1 MRRAAP
7 AAAPVA
13 VDKEV
18 KRKQRMGDI
27 KLDLHRVLLDNL
39 NLAALEHAT
48 EADLRAEIN
57 AISAEHLN
65 DNAIVLGREDRIIL
79 NKELYDEVT
88 GLGPLETL
96 LQDESVNDILVN
108 GPQQIFVERSGKL
121 ELTDVT
127 FKDERHLLRIID
139 KIVSAV
145 GRRVD
150 ESKPY
155 VDARL
160 KDGSRFNAMVPP
172 VAVDGSL
179 VSIRKFKKDKLGIDD
194 LVQFGAFSEEMAAYL
209 QAAVSTRLNVIV
221 SGGTGS
227 GKTTTLNA
235 LSSFIADDER
245 ILTIEDTAELQLQQ
259 THVGRMESRPPN
271 VEGKG
276 EVSPRDCLKNALRM
290 RPDRIIVGET
300 RGEEVIDM
308 LQAMNTGHDGSMTT
322 IHANNPRDGISRLE
336 NMVAMAGIE
345 MPLKAVRSQISS
357 AVNLIV
363 QASRL
368 QDGSR
373 RMTSITEI
381 TGMEGDV
388 ISMQEIFR
396 FQRVGPDARQQDH
409 RPLSQ
414 PQACAATSPSASA
427 SGAMIC
433 PRPSLNPSQR
443 SKPHGHQCRT
453 HHLRSDLY
461 RRAGARRRASIW
473 RLFGRSISLNS
484 RVNRRLE
491 MIEKG
496 DTPRGGAGQIC
507 ARRCSSTRKSKGIPL
522 YSLWLSE
529 KAQKGRDC
537 LLPATADH
545 GDGRPFGSVLPWPD
559 RRHRDRSTRA
569 HRRLHRHGG
578 RCCVYV
584 GVHESQQAHGDHR
597 RTAPRCGRADGAL
610 LARRSPVHQRHHH
623 REQRNPRPACLRIRC
638 DRG

>member
-1 MRRAAP
+1 MFSKYKKPANTAKTGFAAAKNPVLVTAP
-7 AAAPVA
+7 ADAPQPARQSLMRAMPQKAAEVA
-13 VDKEV
+13 TAEKDKRRKERLGEV
-18 KRKQRMGDI
+18 K
-27 KLDLHRVLLDNL
+27 LELHKALLDNL
-39 NLAALEHAT
+39 NLAALESAS
-48 EADLRAEIN
+48 EADLRSEIN
-57 AISAEHLN
+57 AIAQETLEEMG
-65 DNAIVLGREDRIIL
+65 IVLNRDERQTLTQD
-79 NKELYDEVT
+79 LYFEVT

-96 LQDESVNDILVN
+96 LKDDTVNDILVN
-108 GPQQIFVERSGKL
+108 GPQQIFVERDGKL

-127 FKDERHLLRIID
+127 FKDEKHLLRIID

-150 ESKPY
+150 ESNPY

-179 VSIRKFKKDKLGIDD
+179 VSIRKFKKDKLGIED
-194 LVQFGAFSEEMAAYL
+194 LVNFGAFTEEMAAYL
-209 QAAVSTRLNVIV
+209 QAAVATRLNIIV

-235 LSSFIADDER
+235 LSSFIDNNER

-259 THVGRMESRPPN
+259 IHVGRMESRPPN

-322 IHANNPRDGISRLE
+322 IHANSARDGVSRLE
-336 NMVAMAGIE
+336 NMIAMAGID

-388 ISMQEIFR
+388 ISMQEVFR
-396 FQRVGPDARQQDH
+396 FQRVGLTPDNKIIGHFTATGVRSHYAD
-409 RPLSQ
+409 RFKMWGYDLP
-414 PQACAATSPSASA
+414 PQIFDPMVA
-427 SGAMIC
+427 
-433 PRPSLNPSQR
+433 
-443 SKPHGHQCRT
+443 
-453 HHLRSDLY
+453 
-461 RRAGARRRASIW
+461 
-473 RLFGRSISLNS
+473 
-484 RVNRRLE
+484 E
-491 MIEKG
+491 
-496 DTPRGGAGQIC
+496 
-507 ARRCSSTRKSKGIPL
+507 
-522 YSLWLSE
+522 
-529 KAQKGRDC
+529 
-537 LLPATADH
+537 
-545 GDGRPFGSVLPWPD
+545 
-559 RRHRDRSTRA
+559 
-569 HRRLHRHGG
+569 
-578 RCCVYV
+578 
-584 GVHESQQAHGDHR
+584 
-597 RTAPRCGRADGAL
+597 
-610 LARRSPVHQRHHH
+610 
-623 REQRNPRPACLRIRC
+623 
-638 DRG
+638 

>member
-1 MRRAAP
+1 MFSRYKKDSPAAAAKGASVTALPQKTTANAPAP
-7 AAAPVA
+7 AAAGPAPEVKTSLRRPTSGTPA
-13 VDKEV
+13 KAAPIDKEA
-18 KRKQRMGDI
+18 KRRERIGEL
-27 KLDLHRVLLDNL
+27 KLELHRELLDSL
-39 NLAALEHAT
+39 NLAALDTAT
-48 EADLRAEIN
+48 ESDLRAEIN
-57 AISAEHLN
+57 AITDEVLAGKNVVLN
-65 DNAIVLGREDRIIL
+65 RDDRNTL
-79 NKELYDEVT
+79 NKELFDEVK

-96 LQDESVNDILVN
+96 LQDDTVNDILVN
-108 GPQQIFVERSGKL
+108 GPKQIFVERNGKL
-121 ELTDVT
+121 TLSDVT
-127 FKDERHLLRIID
+127 FKDEKHLMRIID

-150 ESKPY
+150 ESNPY

-160 KDGSRFNAMVPP
+160 QDGSRFNAMVPP
-172 VAVDGSL
+172 IAVDGSL
-179 VSIRKFKKDKLGIDD
+179 VSIRKFKKDKLGIDE
-194 LVQFGAFSEEMAAYL
+194 LVNFGAFSEEMAAYL

-396 FQRVGPDARQQDH
+396 FQRVGLTPDNKIIGH
-409 RPLSQ
+409 FT
-414 PQACAATSPSASA
+414 AT
-427 SGAMIC
+427 GV
-433 PRPSLNPSQR
+433 R
-443 SKPHGHQCRT
+443 SHFSERF
-453 HHLRSDLY
+453 
-461 RRAGARRRASIW
+461 
-473 RLFGRSISLNS
+473 RLWGY
-484 RVNRRLE
+484 
-491 MIEKG
+491 
-496 DTPRGGAGQIC
+496 D
-507 ARRCSSTRKSKGIPL
+507 
-522 YSLWLSE
+522 
-529 KAQKGRDC
+529 
-537 LLPATADH
+537 LPATL
-545 GDGRPFGSVLPWPD
+545 F
-559 RRHRDRSTRA
+559 
-569 HRRLHRHGG
+569 
-578 RCCVYV
+578 
-584 GVHESQQAHGDHR
+584 E
-597 RTAPRCGRADGAL
+597 
-610 LARRSPVHQRHHH
+610 PVAA
-623 REQRNPRPACLRIRC
+623 E
-638 DRG
+638 

>member
-1 MRRAAP
+1 MFSRYKKADAKPSAAVAQKAAAPQQPTTKTESQASAP
-7 AAAPVA
+7 AAAVDAKKVMRRPMAQAAGEVVA
-13 VDKEV
+13 GDKERR
-18 KRKQRMGDI
+18 RKERLGEI
-27 KLDLHRVLLDNL
+27 KLELHRELLDNL
-39 NLAALEHAT
+39 NLAALDKASER
-48 EADLRAEIN
+48 ELRAEIT
-57 AISAEHLN
+57 AIATEVLQEK
-65 DNAIVLGREDRIIL
+65 AIVLNREERSTL
-79 NKELYDEVT
+79 FQELYDEVT

-96 LQDESVNDILVN
+96 LQDETVNDILVN
-108 GPQQIFVERSGKL
+108 GPKQIFVERAGKL
-121 ELTDVT
+121 ELTDIV

-150 ESKPY
+150 ESNPY

-160 KDGSRFNAMVPP
+160 ADGSRFNAMVSPI
-172 VAVDGSL
+172 AVDGSL

-194 LVQFGAFSEEMAAYL
+194 LVRFGAFSEEMAAYL
-209 QAAVSTRLNVIV
+209 QAAVATRLNVIV

-235 LSSFIADDER
+235 LSSFIDNAER

-322 IHANNPRDGISRLE
+322 IHANNARDGISRLE
-336 NMVAMAGIE
+336 NMIAMAGIE
-345 MPLKAVRSQISS
+345 MPIKAVRSQISS

-396 FQRVGPDARQQDH
+396 FQRTGLTPENKIIGH
-409 RPLSQ
+409 FT
-414 PQACAATSPSASA
+414 ATGVRSHYSERFRLWGYDLPPEIYEPSA
-427 SGAMIC
+427 G
-433 PRPSLNPSQR
+433 
-443 SKPHGHQCRT
+443 
-453 HHLRSDLY
+453 
-461 RRAGARRRASIW
+461 
-473 RLFGRSISLNS
+473 
-484 RVNRRLE
+484 
-491 MIEKG
+491 
-496 DTPRGGAGQIC
+496 
-507 ARRCSSTRKSKGIPL
+507 
-522 YSLWLSE
+522 
-529 KAQKGRDC
+529 
-537 LLPATADH
+537 
-545 GDGRPFGSVLPWPD
+545 
-559 RRHRDRSTRA
+559 
-569 HRRLHRHGG
+569 
-578 RCCVYV
+578 
-584 GVHESQQAHGDHR
+584 
-597 RTAPRCGRADGAL
+597 
-610 LARRSPVHQRHHH
+610 
-623 REQRNPRPACLRIRC
+623 
-638 DRG
+638 